1 MSFIKYNKLLIITL
15 SCLFIVFK
23 VVGTFLTLNFLPI
36 QDPKTLTMEEKF
48 KLQKEF
54 SINYDLGNSM
64 INLSKLFFAVL
75 IAYSIYSFYVFWRIT
90 HSDKGDFIK

>member
-1 MSFIKYNKLLIITL
+1 VSFIKYNKLLIITL
-15 SCLFIVFK
+15 SCLFIVLK

-36 QDPKTLTMEEKF
+36 QDPETLTMEEKF

-64 INLSKLFFAVL
+64 INLSKLFFVVL

-90 HSDKGDFIK
+90 HSDNSDFIK